1 MKRLKRVSM
10 MSEKGLSRHASR
22 ALEAALEMASATG
35 AERAGAPHLFAA
47 LCELRESDAYAI
59 IKRNCRSL
67 SDMRTALARRGGL
80 KAQKPPCSEMT
91 DELAAII
98 SRARV
103 CAERLGD
110 NCVGTEQLLSSLL
123 RADNPE
129 VRALL
134 ARAGADEDALRRD
147 VRDITDEDAPSPL
160 RDRQL
165 KRKGACD
172 KYTRDLTLAAVSGE
186 LDPVV
191 GRNIETARVMAA
203 LARRKKCNVCLT
215 GDAGVGKTAIAEGLA
230 QSLIKS
236 GAPEALKNKRV
247 LALDMASLVAGTKYR
262 GDFEERLRE
271 LIDEACARVDVILF
285 IDELHSVMGAGAAE
299 GALDASNILKPAL
312 ARGGLSVVGATT
324 AAEYARF
331 IEKDSAFARR
341 FERVDIPEPDDDMAL
356 AMLRAQAP
364 SLESHHGVK
373 IEPAALE
380 AAVKLSRRYLADRRL
395 PDKALDLLD
404 DAAAELRLL
413 GKGGAIGER
422 EVASALE
429 RRCSVPASADDA
441 ESILS
446 LEERLRSRVIGQDE
460 AVAAVSAAVRRS
472 RAGVKDPRRPSGCFM
487 LCGPTGTGKTELCR
501 ALAAELFQD
510 ERAFIRLDMSEC
522 SESSAASRLIG
533 AAPGYVGHE
542 QGGRLTDAVRRRPY
556 SLVLFDELEKA
567 SAEVRA
573 LLLQILEEGELTDA
587 MGRTADFRNCF
598 IVCTS
603 NAASRASSGA
613 SRPTGF
619 TARGGE
625 ARGVAD
631 AASRE
636 LEEVFSPELVNRF
649 DAVAIFRPLGRGDLV
664 KIADCMLHA
673 LAKRLADEGYELDIS
688 DEAAAAIAD
697 SCADCAK
704 YGARPLRRA
713 ITSLVEDP
721 LADMILSGELGKG
734 GRAEISA
741 LAGNITVKT
750 SHSLCAV

>member
-1 MKRLKRVSM
+1 M

-22 ALEAALEMASATG
+22 AVEAALEVASATG

-67 SDMRTALARRGGL
+67 CDMRAALARRGAKGL
-80 KAQKPPCSEMT
+80 KPASVDMSE
-91 DELAAII
+91 ELTAII

-110 NCVGTEQLLSSLL
+110 SCVGTEQLLSSLL

-129 VRALL
+129 VKSLL
-134 ARAGADEDALRRD
+134 ARAGADENALRRD
-147 VRDITDEDAPSPL
+147 VRDITDEETDAAPS
-160 RDRQL
+160 RDRPL
-165 KRKGACD
+165 KKRGACE
-172 KYTRDLTLAAVSGE
+172 KYTRDLTLAALSGE

-191 GRNIETARVMAA
+191 GRERETTRVMAA

-236 GAPEALKNKRV
+236 GAPEALRDKKV
-247 LALDMASLVAGTKYR
+247 LSLDMASLVAGTKYR

-271 LIDEACARVDVILF
+271 LIDEVSARGDVILF

-299 GALDASNILKPAL
+299 GALDAANLLKPAL

-331 IEKDSAFARR
+331 VEKDSAFARR
-341 FERVDIPEPDDDMAL
+341 FERVDIPEPDDETAL
-356 AMLRAQAP
+356 AMLRAQAEA
-364 SLESHHGVK
+364 LERHHGLA
-373 IEPAALE
+373 IDSAALE
-380 AAVKLSRRYLADRRL
+380 AAVKLSRRYIVERKL

-404 DAAAELRLL
+404 DAAAEMRLRGECGAL
-413 GKGGAIGER
+413 GES
-422 EVASALE
+422 EVRAALE
-429 RRCSVPASADDA
+429 RRCGVPVSPDEN
-441 ESILS
+441 ESLLR
-446 LEERLRSRVIGQDE
+446 LEATLRSRVVGQDE

-487 LCGPTGTGKTELCR
+487 LCGPTGSGKTELCR

-542 QGGRLTDAVRRRPY
+542 HGGRLTDAVRRRPY

-573 LLLQILEEGELTDA
+573 LLLQIMEEGELTDA
-587 MGRTADFRNCF
+587 MGHIADFHNCY
-598 IVCTS
+598 IACTS
-603 NAASRASSGA
+603 NAASRAASGA

-619 TARGGE
+619 AAAGGE
-625 ARGVAD
+625 AGGVAD

-636 LEEVFSPELVNRF
+636 LEETFSPELVNRF
-649 DAVAIFRPLGRGDLV
+649 DAVAVFRPLERNDLV
-664 KIADCMLHA
+664 KIARSMLLS
-673 LAKRLADEGYELDIS
+673 LAERLEGEGYSLDIS
-688 DEAAAAIAD
+688 SEAAEAIVS

-713 ITSLVEDP
+713 ISSLVEDP
-721 LADMILSGELGKG
+721 LADMILGGELQKG
-734 GRAEISA
+734 GCAEISVGEDG
-741 LAGNITVKT
+741 LAVNLKRPA
-750 SHSLCAV
+750 CAV

>member
-1 MKRLKRVSM
+1 

-22 ALEAALEMASATG
+22 AVETALEVASATG

-67 SDMRTALARRGGL
+67 CDMRAALARRGAKGL
-80 KAQKPPCSEMT
+80 KPASVDMSE
-91 DELAAII
+91 ELTAII

-110 NCVGTEQLLSSLL
+110 SCVGTEQLLSSLL

-129 VRALL
+129 VKALL
-134 ARAGADEDALRRD
+134 ARAGADEAALRRE
-147 VRDITDEDAPSPL
+147 VRDISDEETDAAPL
-160 RDRQL
+160 RDRPL
-165 KRKGACD
+165 KKRGACE
-172 KYTRDLTLAAVSGE
+172 KYTRDLTLAALGGE

-191 GRNIETARVMAA
+191 GRELETARVMAA

-230 QSLIKS
+230 QDLIKS
-236 GAPEALKNKRV
+236 GAPEALRDKKV
-247 LALDMASLVAGTKYR
+247 LALDMAALVAGTKYR

-271 LIDEACARVDVILF
+271 LIDEVSARGDVILF

-299 GALDASNILKPAL
+299 GALDAANLLKPAL

-331 IEKDSAFARR
+331 VEKDSAFARR
-341 FERVDIPEPDDDMAL
+341 FERVDVPEPDDSTAL

-364 SLESHHGVK
+364 SLELHHGLH
-373 IEPAALE
+373 IEDAALE
-380 AAVKLSRRYLADRRL
+380 AAVKLSRRYIAERRL

-404 DAAAELRLL
+404 DAAAEMRLR
-413 GKGGAIGER
+413 GKGGALGER
-422 EVASALE
+422 EVRAALE
-429 RRCSVPASADDA
+429 RRCGVPISSHEA
-441 ESILS
+441 ESLLS
-446 LEERLRSRVIGQDE
+446 LEARLRGRVVGQDG
-460 AVAAVSAAVRRS
+460 ALAAVCAAVRRS

-487 LCGPTGTGKTELCR
+487 LCGPTGSGKTELCR
-501 ALAAELFQD
+501 ALASELFRD

-522 SESSAASRLIG
+522 SESGAASRLIG

-573 LLLQILEEGELTDA
+573 LLLQIMEEGELTDA
-587 MGRTADFRNCF
+587 MGRTADFRNCY
-598 IVCTS
+598 IACTS
-603 NAASRASSGA
+603 NAASRAMSGA

-619 TARGGE
+619 AAKGGE
-625 ARGVAD
+625 VGGVAD
-631 AASRE
+631 AAARE
-636 LEEVFSPELVNRF
+636 LEEVFSPELINRF
-649 DAVAIFRPLGRGDLV
+649 DAIAIFRPLERNDLV
-664 KIADCMLHA
+664 KIAHNMLRS
-673 LAKRLADEGYELDIS
+673 LAQRLGGEGYELIIS
-688 DEAAAAIAD
+688 GESATAIVS
-697 SCADCAK
+697 SCSECAK

-721 LADMILSGELGKG
+721 LADMILGGALNKG
-734 GRAEISA
+734 GCAEISA
-741 LAGNITVKT
+741 GENGGIAVNLKRSV
-750 SHSLCAV
+750 CAV